1 MKKEIEEIIKNNSP
15 EEAAQKILKLVAKP
29 DVIASDLLTSRK
41 LPYGNTMRAIFK
53 KNKGMWK
60 QGIYH
65 DCQTFLHE
73 GYMLAVRRLK
83 NNSL

>member
-15 EEAAQKILKLVAKP
+15 EEAAQKILKLVVKP
-29 DVIASDLLTSRK
+29 DVIASDFLTYRK
-41 LPYGNTMRAIFK
+41 LPYGNTMRSIFRK
-53 KNKGMWK
+53 HEGMWK
-60 QGIYH
+60 KGIYH
-65 DCQTFLHE
+65 DCQIFLHE